1 VKYWQ
6 QRAKTNVEM
15 IEHLTSMPQFQS
27 LTKLLLAN
35 RGHRTGAD
43 VLIAFNQE
51 MASKDK
57 LIAGWYGKPYSFYA
71 SLEHMQKTYGKSNK
85 TWQNWKCLLTAF
97 GLLRIIRP
105 KSKEQWHMS
114 EKEWRFKRSRLQS
127 KAAFKSLARARQKT
141 EQADA
146 NGRHILHEPVHHF
159 FIPEYT
165 NDVLVEA
172 NRRAQLWIES
182 GQPISSVS
190 ESVIA
195 YVYGEKEAQR
205 TYDYLWQMSSSEAI
219 VRELLVKNTK
229 LYVGKNGYCKPAQ
242 VIGAVQN
249 TLRHTRYGYEYS
261 YGYIER
267 VWQKANRQ
275 ILRENG
281 MTYKTPTKAQ
291 KAMYG
296 LKNGQFIITRATPDQ
311 PSSDTQ

>member
-1 VKYWQ
+1 MKYWQ
-6 QRAKTNVEM
+6 QRAKTNIET

-51 MASKDK
+51 MASKNK
-57 LIAGWYGKPYSFYA
+57 LIAEWRTRPNGFYA
-71 SLEHMQKTYGKSNK
+71 CLDHMQKTYGKSIT
-85 TWQNWKCLLTAF
+85 TWHHWKYVLSAI
-97 GLLRIIRP
+97 GLLYVIRP
-105 KSKEQWHMS
+105 QSKEQLQMT
-114 EKEWRFKRSRLQS
+114 EAQWRFNRSRLQS
-127 KAAFKSLARARQKT
+127 KAAYKSLARARQKT

-159 FIPEYT
+159 AIPEYT
-165 NDVLVEA
+165 NELLEEA

-182 GQPISSVS
+182 GQPLSSVS
-190 ESVIA
+190 ESAIA
-195 YVYGEKEAQR
+195 YVYGEQEVQR
-205 TYDYLWQMSSSEAI
+205 TYDYWWQMSASEAI

-249 TLRHTRYGYEYS
+249 ALRNNPCGYEYP
-261 YGYIER
+261 YGYIKR

>member
-1 VKYWQ
+1 MKYWQ
-6 QRAKTNVEM
+6 QRAKTN
-15 IEHLTSMPQFQS
+15 IETIERLTSMPQFQS

-51 MASKDK
+51 MARKDK
-57 LIAGWYGKPYSFYA
+57 LIAGWYGRPYSFYA
-71 SLEHMQKTYGKSNK
+71 SLEHMQKTYGKSNT
-85 TWQNWKCLLTAF
+85 TWQNWKCLLTAL

-141 EQADA
+141 EQSDA

-159 FIPEYT
+159 FIPEYKT
-165 NDVLVEA
+165 EVLEEA

-182 GQPISSVS
+182 GQPLSSVS
-190 ESVIA
+190 ESAIA

-205 TYDYLWQMSSSEAI
+205 TYDYLWQMSASEAT
-219 VRELLVKNTK
+219 VRELLTKNIK

-261 YGYIER
+261 YGYIEN

-281 MTYKTPTKAQ
+281 MKYKAPTKAQ

-296 LKNGQFIITRATPDQ
+296 LKNGQFIITRAAPDQ